1 MERGS
6 SLGDLRV
13 ELEAEKRPAAD
24 NATEESRYGNSQVP
38 RTGDGFPTLIDLI
51 LENARRMPQQVAMR
65 EKRFGIWN
73 PITWKQF
80 RDQVEQFALGLRCIG
95 LQDGDK
101 MAIIGDNKPQW
112 IIAQFGGIAAG
123 GIVTGMYADCLPEE
137 MLYFLQHSDARFL
150 VLRDQEQTDKLLKIW
165 ESLKDQLVKV
175 IVWDSRGMSHYYQ
188 EYTFLLR
195 FEQVMEKGR
204 ERLRTAPG
212 FLEEA
217 VTLLN
222 PEAPALMLTTS
233 GTTALPKLSML
244 SHKNLIFAARS
255 YGEMVSMRKG
265 DELLSLAPL
274 PWIGEQLYN
283 VTRFLMVG
291 ARYNFPEETETVR
304 RDLLELQPF
313 YFGGTPATWELL
325 ISTIQAAMDNA
336 DFLKRG
342 LYQWAMD
349 VALRCTEA
357 ELAGQSPGLWKRCLR
372 SVLNFFVIRPLKN
385 RVGLGRVR
393 MAVTGGGAISPE
405 VFRYFKG
412 LGIDL
417 RQVYGQSECS
427 GIATTHRAED
437 VRPETVGVPIP
448 GVEVR
453 VSREGEIQVR
463 GPNVHLGYYKN
474 QEATRQGFT
483 QDGFWHT
490 GDAGYL
496 GEDGHLY
503 VFDRFKDL
511 MLLEDG
517 TRFAP
522 QDIETRLKFSP
533 YIKEAVVCGAGR
545 PFVAA
550 IVSIDLENVGNWAKR
565 RGISYTTFQDLS
577 QRPET
582 YALIGQEIKKLC
594 QRFPENIRVR
604 RFAILLKE
612 LHPDDSELT
621 RTRKVRRAFVNE
633 RYQGLIQDLYTSK
646 DVHHLDV
653 QIRYEDGRLSSF
665 KGEVRLQ
672 EV

>member
-1 MERGS
+1 MES
-6 SLGDLRV
+6 
-13 ELEAEKRPAAD
+13 EAEKASIWDR
-24 NATEESRYGNSQVP
+24 EMEKVGYGHPLAPQ
-38 RTGDGFPTLIDLI
+38 TGLQACTLVHLI
-51 LENARRMPQQVAMR
+51 LENAERMPHEVAMR

-80 RDQVEQFALGLRCIG
+80 RDQVEHFALGLRFLG
-95 LQDGDK
+95 LQDGDTL
-101 MAIIGDNKPQW
+101 AIIGDNKPQW
-112 IIAQFGGIAAG
+112 IIAQFGTIAAR

-137 MLYFLQHSDARFL
+137 MLYLAKYSDARFL
-150 VLRDQEQTDKLLKIW
+150 VLRDQEQVDKLLKIW
-165 ESLKDQLVKV
+165 DSLKDQVLKV
-175 IVWDSRGMSHYYQ
+175 IVWDSRGMSHYYP
-188 EYTFLLR
+188 EHEFLLR
-195 FEQVMEKGR
+195 FEELMEKGR
-204 ERLRTAPG
+204 EELRGEPG
-212 FLEEA
+212 FLEKA
-217 VTLLN
+217 ISALD
-222 PEAPALMLTTS
+222 PKSPALMLTTS

-244 SHKNLIFAARS
+244 SHQNLIFAAES
-255 YGEMVSMRKG
+255 YGKMVSMRKG
-265 DELLSLAPL
+265 DELMSLAPL

-342 LYQWAMD
+342 LYRRAME

-357 ELAGQSPGLWKRCLR
+357 ELAGQSPGIWKKCQRW
-372 SVLNFFVIRPLKN
+372 VLDFFVIRPLKN

-427 GIATTHRAED
+427 GIATTHKADD

-453 VSREGEIQVR
+453 VSQEGEIQVK

-474 QEATRQGFT
+474 QEATREGFT
-483 QDGFWHT
+483 QDGFWRT

-511 MLLEDG
+511 MLLQDG

-522 QDIETRLKFSP
+522 QDLETRLKFSP
-533 YIKEAVVCGAGR
+533 YIKEAVVCGAER

-565 RGISYTTFQDLS
+565 RGISYTTLQDLS

-582 YALIGQEIKKLC
+582 YQLIGQEIKKLC

-612 LHPDDSELT
+612 LHPDDGELT

-633 RYQGLIQDLYTSK
+633 RYQGLIQDLYSSK
-646 DVHHLDV
+646 EVHNLDV
-653 QIRYEDGRLSSF
+653 QIRYEDGRSSSF
-665 KGEVRLQ
+665 KGEVRIQ
-672 EV
+672 EI

>member
-1 MERGS
+1 MEP
-6 SLGDLRV
+6 
-13 ELEAEKRPAAD
+13 EAEKRISWGHEEEEGPDGKSWAPK
-24 NATEESRYGNSQVP
+24 TEYCSS
-38 RTGDGFPTLIDLI
+38 TLVHLI
-51 LENARRMPQQVAMR
+51 LEKAERMPQEVAMR

-73 PITWKQF
+73 PITWREF
-80 RDQVEQFALGLRCIG
+80 RDQVERFALGLKCMG
-95 LQDGDK
+95 LRDGDK
-101 MAIIGDNKPQW
+101 IAIIGDNKPQW

-137 MLYFLQHSDARFL
+137 MLYLSKYSDARFL
-150 VLRDQEQTDKLLKIW
+150 VLRDQEQVDKLLKIW
-165 ESLKDQLVKV
+165 ESLQDQVVKV

-188 EYTFLLR
+188 QHKFLLR
-195 FEQVMEKGR
+195 FEELIEKGR
-204 ERLRTAPG
+204 EELKNEPG
-212 FLEEA
+212 FLEKA
-217 VTLLN
+217 VSALN
-222 PEAPALMLTTS
+222 PQSPALMLTTS

-244 SHKNLIFAARS
+244 SHQNLIFAASS

-336 DFLKRG
+336 DFLKKG
-342 LYQWAMD
+342 LYRRAME
-349 VALRCTEA
+349 VVLRCTEA
-357 ELAGQSPGLWKRCLR
+357 ELAGQSPRVWQRCLR

-412 LGIDL
+412 LGIDM

-453 VSREGEIQVR
+453 VSQEGEIQVR
-463 GPNVHLGYYKN
+463 GLNVHLGYYKN
-474 QEATRQGFT
+474 EEATRQGFT
-483 QDGFWHT
+483 QDGFWRT

-511 MLLEDG
+511 MILEDG

-533 YIKEAVVCGAGR
+533 YIKEAVVCGAER

-565 RGISYTTFQDLS
+565 KGISYTTLQDLS

-594 QRFPENIRVR
+594 QRFPENIRIR

-612 LHPDDSELT
+612 LHPDDGELT

-633 RYQGLIQDLYTSK
+633 RYQALIQDLYSTK
-646 DVHHLDV
+646 EVHHLDV
-653 QIRYEDGRLSSF
+653 QIRYEDGRFSSF
-665 KGEVRLQ
+665 KGAVRIQ
-672 EV
+672 GI

>member
-1 MERGS
+1 ME
-6 SLGDLRV
+6 LK
-13 ELEAEKRPAAD
+13 AEKTLVSDPQMDEAGQRTPAPLP
-24 NATEESRYGNSQVP
+24 TGNWN
-38 RTGDGFPTLIDLI
+38 RTLVHLI
-51 LENARRMPQQVAMR
+51 LEKAQSMPQEVAMR

-80 RDQVEQFALGLRCIG
+80 RDRVEQFALGLRCTG
-95 LQDGDK
+95 LQAGDK
-101 MAIIGDNKPQW
+101 IAIIGDNKPQW

-137 MLYFLQHSDARFL
+137 MLYLTKYSDARFL
-150 VLRDQEQTDKLLKIW
+150 VLRDQEQVDKLLKIW
-165 ESLKDQLVKV
+165 ESLKDQVLKV

-188 EYTFLLR
+188 EHAFLLR
-195 FEQVMEKGR
+195 FEDLMEKGR
-204 ERLRTAPG
+204 EKLIEDPG
-212 FLEEA
+212 FLEKA
-217 VTLLN
+217 VSALD
-222 PEAPALMLTTS
+222 PQAPALMLTTS

-244 SHKNLIFAARS
+244 SHQNLIFAASS

-336 DFLKRG
+336 DFLKKG
-342 LYQWAMD
+342 LYRWAME

-357 ELAGQSPGLWKRCLR
+357 ELAGQSPGLWKICLR
-372 SVLNFFVIRPLKN
+372 SVLDFFVIRPLKN

-453 VSREGEIQVR
+453 ISQEGEIQVK

-474 QEATRQGFT
+474 EEATRQGFT
-483 QDGFWHT
+483 QDGFWRT

-565 RGISYTTFQDLS
+565 RGISYTTLQDLS

-582 YALIGQEIKKLC
+582 YELIGEEIKKLC

-612 LHPDDSELT
+612 LHPDDGELT

-633 RYQGLIQDLYTSK
+633 RYEGLIQDLYSSK
-646 DVHHLDV
+646 EVHHLDV
-653 QIRYEDGRLSSF
+653 QIRYEDGRFSSF
-665 KGEVRLQ
+665 KGEVRIQ
-672 EV
+672 EI